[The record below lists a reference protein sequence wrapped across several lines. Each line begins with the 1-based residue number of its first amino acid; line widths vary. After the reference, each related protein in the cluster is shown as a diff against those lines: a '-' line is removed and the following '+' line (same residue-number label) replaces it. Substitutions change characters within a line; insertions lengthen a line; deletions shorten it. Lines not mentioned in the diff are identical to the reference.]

1 MEEAEGPRPG
11 PGRPSVFDGEQVAV
25 FLAAVARGALV
36 REAAAEAGVNV
47 STLYY
52 HRKHDPA
59 FAASWEA
66 AMAAGP
72 QPVRKDKATGRTRR
86 RSRGRPIKFSREAK
100 QAFLDHFAGSC
111 DLEASAAAAGISAS
125 TVHRHLAS
133 DPAFAEGFDEALLI
147 GYRLVEAGA
156 VREVRAAQQ
165 KYRLAPKSDA
175 AGAQSF
181 ERAIQL
187 MRYFRRPGGA
197 VAHKRQG
204 PQARSRWTFD
214 EAMEALQKKLAA
226 FEKNKRRRSPP
237 PASAGVAQ
245 EAPPPPYGRSP
256 SPPNGGEE

>member
-1 MEEAEGPRPG
+1 MEETARPRPG
-11 PGRPSVFDGEQVAV
+11 PGRPTVFDEGQIAL
-25 FLAAVARGALV
+25 FTAAVARGALV
-36 REAAAEAGVNV
+36 REAAAEAGVKT

-52 HRKHDPA
+52 RRKHDPA
-59 FAASWEA
+59 FAAAWEG

-72 QPVRKDKATGRTRR
+72 QPVRRDKATGRTRR
-86 RSRGRPIKFSREAK
+86 RSRGRPVKFSRAAK

-165 KYRLAPKSDA
+165 KYRLAPKPG
-175 AGAQSF
+175 AGALSF

-187 MRYFRRPGGA
+187 MRTFRRPGGGGA
-197 VAHKRQG
+197 QPRQG

-214 EAMEALQKKLAA
+214 EAMTALQKKLAA

-237 PASAGVAQ
+237 PASAGVA
-245 EAPPPPYGRSP
+245 E
-256 SPPNGGEE
+256 